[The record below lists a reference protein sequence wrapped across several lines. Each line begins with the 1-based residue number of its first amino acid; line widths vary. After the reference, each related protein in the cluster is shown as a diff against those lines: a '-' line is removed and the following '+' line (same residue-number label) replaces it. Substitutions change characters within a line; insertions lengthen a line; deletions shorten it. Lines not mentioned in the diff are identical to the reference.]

1 MKKLHISSLEML
13 IPKSTICLRLTPT
26 IWKLVNSCGVV
37 KQFYQKEMSDSEE
50 KVSLKFKT
58 DGAVLETPL
67 LDLPPRQSFV
77 SVLRRVRRWQ
87 VDVGNVL
94 SNSFKERGR

>member
-1 MKKLHISSLEML
+1 MKKLHSLEML
-13 IPKSTICLRLTPT
+13 IPKSTNCFRLTPT
-26 IWKLVNSCGVV
+26 IWKLVNSCGIV
-37 KQFYQKEMSDSEE
+37 KQFYQKERSDSE
-50 KVSLKFKT
+50 

-77 SVLRRVRRWQ
+77 SVLRRVRRSQ

-94 SNSFKERGR
+94 SNSFKTRGR

>member
-1 MKKLHISSLEML
+1 M
-13 IPKSTICLRLTPT
+13 RLTPT

>member
-1 MKKLHISSLEML
+1 MFEVDSYNMETGQFMSS
-13 IPKSTICLRLTPT
+13 S
-26 IWKLVNSCGVV
+26 
-37 KQFYQKEMSDSEE
+37 Q